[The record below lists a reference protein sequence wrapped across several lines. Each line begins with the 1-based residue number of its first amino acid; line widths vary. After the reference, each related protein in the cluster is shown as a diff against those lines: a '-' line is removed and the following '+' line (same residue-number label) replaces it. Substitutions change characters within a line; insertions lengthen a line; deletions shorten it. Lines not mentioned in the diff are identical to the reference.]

1 MSKIRSAVVGVGY
14 LGKFHADK
22 YAVLPDA
29 ELVAVCDA
37 SEATAKEIAA
47 KHGAL
52 ALTDPTQLYGKVDAV
67 SIVVPTQLHYEVA
80 KGFLENGI
88 HVLLE
93 KPITATVEQAREL
106 VEIAARNKLT
116 FQVGHLE
123 RFNPAILALDK
134 VLTQPM
140 FIESQRIA
148 PFNPRGAD
156 VSVILDLM
164 IHDIDI
170 ILDLVDSDVKRI
182 DAKGVAVL
190 SKDIDIANARIEFEN
205 GCVANVTASR
215 AGMKSERKMRVFQHD
230 TYISVDFG
238 NKKLGIHRKGEG
250 EMFPG
255 VAEIDSQEQVFDAG
269 DALLSEIEAFLKAI
283 KTGTEPV
290 VSGAA
295 GTRALETALEITRL
309 LSLG

>member
-22 YAVLPDA
+22 YAALPDA

-37 SEATAKEIAA
+37 SETTAREIAD
-47 KHGAL
+47 KLGVE

-93 KPITATVEQAREL
+93 KPITATVEQAQEL
-106 VEIAARNKLT
+106 VEIAERNKLT

-134 VLTQPM
+134 VLAEPM

-170 ILDLVDSDVKRI
+170 ILDLVDADVKRI

-230 TYISVDFG
+230 AYISVDFG

-255 VAEIDSQEQVFDAG
+255 VAEIDSQEQVFEAG
-269 DALLSEIEAFLKAI
+269 DALYSEIEAFLQAI
-283 KTGTEPV
+283 KTGGDPV
-290 VSGAA
+290 VSGAD
-295 GTRALETALEITRL
+295 GSRALETALEITRL
-309 LSLG
+309 LSQV